1 MKLFIGIDGGG
12 SKTECAVG
20 DEHNILGR
28 FTAGTCKIQRVGKD
42 AATASLRAALQGAFY
57 AAKVGTENVQHTSIG
72 IAGSSQPGVAD
83 WVRKTVG
90 SIAPGGVTIS
100 GDHIIAHEAAF
111 HGKPG
116 VLVISGTGSIVYGR
130 NEAGKTLRAGGWG
143 PVVSDEGS
151 GEWIGRNAV
160 NAALLGNADGEK
172 GALFADILKAWEIN
186 TADDIIRVANSY
198 PPPNFAALFPF
209 VVDAC
214 NAGDPLALEVLQRG
228 GDQLARIVLLVMRQL
243 WPENTAINI
252 ATTGGAI
259 SNSERLRAV
268 VEGSIRR
275 EWPRF
280 TISSEAIDPVQ
291 GALYIARRAQ

>member
-20 DEHNILGR
+20 DEHKILGR

-111 HGKPG
+111 HGQPG

-214 NAGDPLALEVLQRG
+214 NAGDPLALEVIQRG

-291 GALYIARRAQ
+291 GALYIARHAQ